1 MATPHLLVFKA
12 QCQYSQGLPSRRGTS
27 TVVKSLEC
35 VPQAWPETTHSHL
48 ARSQERALGNR
59 EGTLGKQHKLAIS
72 GHRAPYAPKAREVT

>member
-35 VPQAWPETTHSHL
+35 VPQARDNPL
-48 ARSQERALGNR
+48 
-59 EGTLGKQHKLAIS
+59 
-72 GHRAPYAPKAREVT
+72 PPREVTAKNSREQGRDPGETAQAGDLWPPRSIRT